1 MHLERLAGDERQR
14 EPVGYFNEATSF
26 SSFLAND
33 LPDIT
38 KFLKEKAR
46 ILRQCNLD
54 LQAKV
59 VAGATKRAN
68 AKKKRDEK
76 LSALSGGMTFVPLVR
91 KFIALKQVRN
101 SLLKLRKIL
110 KNT

>member
-1 MHLERLAGDERQR
+1 MNDNASRLRDHALYE
-14 EPVGYFNEATSF
+14 ELAGYFNEATSF

-33 LPDIT
+33 LPDII
-38 KFLKEKAR
+38 KYLKEKVT
-46 ILRQCNLD
+46 ILRQFNLD
-54 LQAKV
+54 LQAKG

-68 AKKKRDEK
+68 AKKK

-101 SLLKLRKIL
+101 SLLNFARF
-110 KNT
+110 

>member
-1 MHLERLAGDERQR
+1 MKDNASRLRDHALYE
-14 EPVGYFNEATSF
+14 ELAGYFNEATSF

-38 KFLKEKAR
+38 KYLKEKAT
-46 ILRQCNLD
+46 ILRQFNLD
-54 LQAKV
+54 LQAKA
-59 VAGATKRAN
+59 VAGATKRVN

-76 LSALSGGMTFVPLVR
+76 LSVLSGGMTFVPLMR

-101 SLLKLRKIL
+101 SLLNFARF
-110 KNT
+110 